1 MTAQDILEIILKWA
15 IPFVLSSAASA
26 AIAYTRALKKRTT
39 EREAVSDKRMTAME
53 NGLQSLLRAEII
65 RANDKYM
72 GQGYCPVYAKETL
85 HRTYE
90 SYHALGG
97 NDVATKLYEDCM
109 KLPENP
115 V

>member
-1 MTAQDILEIILKWA
+1 MTAQEIISTIVAWA
-15 IPFVLSSAASA
+15 VPFILSSAASA
-26 AIAYTRALKKRTT
+26 AIAYTRAMKKRTT
-39 EREAVSDKRMTAME
+39 ERETEHDKRMTAME

-65 RANDKYM
+65 RANDKYVA
-72 GQGYCPVYAKETL
+72 QGFCPIYAKETL

-109 KLPENP
+109 RLPENP
-115 V
+115 G

>member
-1 MTAQDILEIILKWA
+1 MTAQDIIEIILKWA
-15 IPFVLSSAASA
+15 IPFALSSAASA
-26 AIAYTRALKKRTT
+26 AIAYNRALKKRAT
-39 EREAVSDKRMTAME
+39 EREAESDKRMTAME

-72 GQGYCPVYAKETL
+72 GQGYCPIYAKETL

-109 KLPENP
+109 RLPETP
-115 V
+115 I